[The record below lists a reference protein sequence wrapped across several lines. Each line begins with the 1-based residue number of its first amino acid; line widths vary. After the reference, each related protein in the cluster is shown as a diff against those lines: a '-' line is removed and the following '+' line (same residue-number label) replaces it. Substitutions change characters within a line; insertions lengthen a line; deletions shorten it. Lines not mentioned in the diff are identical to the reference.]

1 MIYAEFMPSTFTD
14 IWKSL
19 SSEDRLLAA
28 EAFWSDAG
36 MRSQQQSTLQ
46 LMSKRY
52 NFRLKSLQAL
62 PATRKAKMLLESSPT
77 VDVIVALLAA
87 FHLTHRKDMLVA
99 FLDAAAI
106 PHKDG
111 VLAEEAESATPDP
124 EKIKS
129 AVETIRSKFPSHGV
143 DVYLEILYLQDP
155 QYWSALK
162 PFVPERAT
170 T

>member
-1 MIYAEFMPSTFTD
+1 MIYAGFMPSTFTD

-19 SSEDRLLAA
+19 SSDDRLRAA

-77 VDVIVALLAA
+77 ADVVVALLAA
-87 FHLTHRKDMLVA
+87 FHLTHRKDMLIA

-111 VLAEEAESATPDP
+111 VLAEEAEHTNPDP
-124 EKIKS
+124 DKIKS
-129 AVETIRSKFPSHGV
+129 AVETIRAKFPSHDV

-162 PFVPERAT
+162 PFIPERAT